1 MGDNRTT
8 YRHLTPLLEAAGH
21 RVVTMVRTPALVVMG
36 ANDPDFPD
44 PVAEAQLV
52 AGRLPGTVAMIDQAG
67 HYPQAEYPAETA
79 AAILAFL
86 RAELST
92 GRS

>member
-1 MGDNRTT
+1 VDENQPDRPPRCACAST
-8 YRHLTPLLEAAGH
+8 AG
-21 RVVTMVRTPALVVMG
+21 RPA
-36 ANDPDFPD
+36 DFPD